1 MVALVGLS
9 TLALLSGCDWF
20 GGSSTPADML
30 KLRPGAEKDV
40 PVSSVLPPPPAG
52 QQYGPP
58 VTPVDATSPQIGS
71 VVAASGGQK
80 AQIEKMTKDEL
91 AREEQERQARDKAM
105 EEENK
110 NKERQA
116 NNKAGEP
123 PTQPVAPPREA
134 VTGTP
139 VPPPADAAPAASP
152 AGAPA
157 DAKPAGS

>member
-1 MVALVGLS
+1 MPD
-9 TLALLSGCDWF
+9 LLRITTECVTAPWPKRR
-20 GGSSTPADML
+20 TPC
-30 KLRPGAEKDV
+30 
-40 PVSSVLPPPPAG
+40 SI
-52 QQYGPP
+52 GPP

-80 AQIEKMTKDEL
+80 AQHEKMKKDEL
-91 AREEQERQARDKAM
+91 AREEQERQARDKAL
-105 EEENK
+105 EAEK
-110 NKERQA
+110 SSQERQA
-116 NNKAGEP
+116 NNKTSEP

-139 VPPPADAAPAASP
+139 VPPPADAAPAAPP